1 MTTPDIRSVTEAK
14 SQLSAIVDEVNRT
27 QHRVTLTV
35 NGRAAAVVISPQELA
50 AMEETLFWLAQTG
63 TLDDIERAS
72 QDQARDELVDENHVR
87 RAFGNPKDA

>member
-1 MTTPDIRSVTEAK
+1 MTTPDIRSVTDAK

-35 NGRAAAVVISPQELA
+35 NGRAAAVLISPHELA
-50 AMEETLFWLAQTG
+50 AMEETIFWLTQNG

-72 QDQARDELVDENHVR
+72 HEQAAGQLADEAQVR